1 MFLQQLRQF
10 QQLKYARQEN
20 TVLLVLLNLYK
31 LIYLT
36 AQLDMNVLLVHQFKY
51 HAHPVQY
58 ALEVQIKPLVLVVN
72 IVQEA
77 LRLEQKQHVKKVLP
91 A

>member
-20 TVLLVLLNLYK
+20 TVLYK